1 MKVSYEGGKSVAAA
15 TPSLRDRKKAETRER
30 IACAAVDLLVNE
42 GAENATIAKI
52 AERADISPRTFHNYF
67 PHRDAALLFTLN
79 QFVEEMVGMV
89 DTAQPGQQL
98 ISIGENI
105 AVDLFNRTTGSPN
118 SIQTLSRLA
127 DHLLSIPAQARTEL
141 FTENDG
147 LPRNAMEFFSPLVQA
162 FQQYSEREGRT
173 LNTAHALLLINS
185 IMVVPTV
192 FVELNES
199 GDCATEEEIRGAFQ
213 LLAGGLSQLG

>member
-1 MKVSYEGGKSVAAA
+1 MV
-15 TPSLRDRKKAETRER
+15 
-30 IACAAVDLLVNE
+30 
-42 GAENATIAKI
+42 
-52 AERADISPRTFHNYF
+52 RA
-67 PHRDAALLFTLN
+67 
-79 QFVEEMVGMV
+79 V

-98 ISIGENI
+98 ISIAENI
-105 AVDLFNRTTGSPN
+105 AVDFFNRTTGSPN

-141 FTENDG
+141 FPENDG
-147 LPRNAMEFFSPLVQA
+147 FLRNAVEFFSPLVEA
-162 FQQYSEREGRT
+162 FQRYSKREGQA

-192 FVELNES
+192 FVELNE
-199 GDCATEEEIRGAFQ
+199 GGERATEEEIRGAFQ